1 MAGDAETRPPVTR
14 LISRAQTVRAQ
25 SAAVRSQSV
34 AARLQSQELRSQRA
48 AVMSRS
54 HALLSQSVAV
64 TSRSQALRS
73 RPVRNQALAAR
84 RGPVGGPV
92 FVSPATVRAQM
103 TLTYREL
110 VAATRRQAIT
120 RAHELGLM
128 NSGSHRPR
136 RSS

>member
-25 SAAVRSQSV
+25 SAAVR
-34 AARLQSQELRSQRA
+34 
-48 AVMSRS
+48 
-54 HALLSQSVAV
+54 SQSVAV

-128 NSGSHRPR
+128 NSGS
-136 RSS
+136 